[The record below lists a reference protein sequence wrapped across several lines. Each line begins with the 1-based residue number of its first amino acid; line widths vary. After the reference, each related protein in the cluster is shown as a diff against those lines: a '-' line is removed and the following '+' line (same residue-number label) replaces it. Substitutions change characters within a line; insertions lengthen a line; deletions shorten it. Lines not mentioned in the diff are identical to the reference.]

1 MTGRHTTAASTNA
14 TLYASSNLT
23 GSLADEGL
31 FPEIVGDKSRLG
43 RHAGLLITAAAVLIV
58 ANLVDLS
65 AIASVGSAV
74 ALVIFLLVG
83 IAGWR
88 RRKDTGSNPAIIIMA
103 LLITATVLAFFAV
116 DTLENAPETFVAII
130 VIGVLAVVFDALGR
144 RGRPTDAS
152 AAPGTR

>member
-1 MTGRHTTAASTNA
+1 M
-14 TLYASSNLT
+14 
-23 GSLADEGL
+23 
-31 FPEIVGDKSRLG
+31 
-43 RHAGLLITAAAVLIV
+43 
-58 ANLVDLS
+58 DLS

-88 RRKDTGSNPAIIIMA
+88 RRKDTGSNPAIIVLA

-130 VIGVLAVVFDALGR
+130 AHRGAGGGVRRARTARPAGRTIPELIAWSRNGCRSSTGCLVTRRELAAR
-144 RGRPTDAS
+144 
-152 AAPGTR
+152 